1 MSEKTLKFG
10 DTVIIGYTDWWQY
23 CLALCIVLAQMS
35 AYIKHFDGGRKNM
48 SFKIE
53 DDNVFSKYTEIWNKI
68 KKILSIRFHSHPIYY
83 EKYIKTE
90 IKTFNDVIKIV
101 FSESELN
108 KAKDINHYTCITAI
122 NTDSVMK

>member
-1 MSEKTLKFG
+1 M
-10 DTVIIGYTDWWQY
+10 
-23 CLALCIVLAQMS
+23 ALCIVLAQIGP
-35 AYIKHFDGGRKNM
+35 YIKHFDGGRKNM

-68 KKILSIRFHSHPIYY
+68 KKTLNIRFHSHPIYY

-108 KAKDINHYTCITAI
+108 KSKDINHYTCITAI
-122 NTDSVMK
+122 NIDSVMK